1 MVSSAPPMQHEVET
15 DDEQHICTSVLDNNA
30 DSKYLSISLSE
41 MFHKNLKII
50 LQKDILINIYR

>member
-1 MVSSAPPMQHEVET
+1 MPPMQHEIET